1 MNVQVGAAV
10 FAWDFWV
17 FRAHLNVLLSWEREG
32 GFGSLFLLEDC
43 GMGITCKKLSFIF
56 PVDGLPML
64 CGAFL

>member
-10 FAWDFWV
+10 VAWGFWG

-64 CGAFL
+64 CCAFL